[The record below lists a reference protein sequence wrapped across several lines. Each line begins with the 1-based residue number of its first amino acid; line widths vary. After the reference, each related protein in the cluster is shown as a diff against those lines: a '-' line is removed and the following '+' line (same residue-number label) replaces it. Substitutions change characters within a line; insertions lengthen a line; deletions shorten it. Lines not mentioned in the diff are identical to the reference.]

1 MSKHTY
7 IQWISLAVAQKVDS
21 VEPAATFL
29 QHRVGNAERS
39 DLHPFPR
46 ESPNVPATPGDGM
59 EA

>member
-29 QHRVGNAERS
+29 QHRVGNAELS

-46 ESPNVPATPGDGM
+46 ESPNIASVPGYGI